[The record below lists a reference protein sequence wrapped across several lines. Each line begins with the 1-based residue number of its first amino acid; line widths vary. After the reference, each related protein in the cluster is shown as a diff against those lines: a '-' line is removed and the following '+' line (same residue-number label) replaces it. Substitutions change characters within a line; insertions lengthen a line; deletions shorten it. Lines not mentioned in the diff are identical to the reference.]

1 MRLAETHLNCAS
13 IFFDVE
19 DISNYNLFLQ
29 DRLIDTRVQA
39 KLLCSLDSFETNDD
53 MRDGLAVATQRILCL
68 GWSELGDFTLVNFF
82 GFLYTNSYLVQSS
95 QLSLCISTA
104 EEL

>member
-1 MRLAETHLNCAS
+1 
-13 IFFDVE
+13 
-19 DISNYNLFLQ
+19 
-29 DRLIDTRVQA
+29 
-39 KLLCSLDSFETNDD
+39 

-82 GFLYTNSYLVQSS
+82 GFLYTNSYLVLSS
-95 QLSLCISTA
+95 QLSVCISTV